1 MGSTTSVLNFPPHHP
16 LGLFRGRICLSP
28 ALQAWARSS
37 NGALGLPSRVT
48 PSVTVTGGIGISTD
62 CPSPTLFSLGLG
74 PAYPG
79 RTSLPQ
85 ETLGF
90 RRAGFSPAFSLTHT
104 GILSSVRSTTPY
116 GIASLHTER
125 SPTFSEVG
133 RRMSDV
139 GNLLIIF

>member
-1 MGSTTSVLNFPPHHP
+1 MPIPHP
-16 LGLFRGRICLSP
+16 TGL
-28 ALQAWARSS
+28 
-37 NGALGLPSRVT
+37 GALDQWRAWSTLPGH
-48 PSVTVTGGIGISTD
+48 PIVTVTGGIGISTD

-116 GIASLHTER
+116 GIASPHTER
-125 SPTFSEVG
+125 SPTISVVSRQAAVVRIYRILVNDRVVCLQFHSLLQDRG
-133 RRMSDV
+133 RSFR
-139 GNLLIIF
+139 